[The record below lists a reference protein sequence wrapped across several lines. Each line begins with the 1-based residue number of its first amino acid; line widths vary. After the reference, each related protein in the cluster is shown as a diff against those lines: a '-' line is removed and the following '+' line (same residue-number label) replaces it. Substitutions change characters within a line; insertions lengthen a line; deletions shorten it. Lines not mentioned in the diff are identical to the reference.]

1 VRRCRRSALAVVLGL
16 TLALPASAAAADA
29 ASSRSHRHVNVEHA
43 DPAFVGPLTADQ
55 TPAARLKTATPI
67 KHVVT
72 LMQENHSFDNYFG
85 TYPGADGIPAGTC
98 MPRDA
103 DTPSAG
109 CVRPYHLGNK
119 PIADLGH
126 NSVVYD
132 AELAGGKMT
141 GFVSAF
147 ARQGI
152 QDPTQAMGHYDDRD
166 IPWYWNV
173 ADNYVLFDR
182 HFTSAH
188 GGSISNHMFWV
199 TGQSGIAV
207 NKGEALPAGG
217 FDVPTIFDRLQ
228 ASGVSWKF
236 YVQNYDPTITFRN
249 RAKGDRGA
257 QVVWVPLLAY
267 ARYLDDPE
275 LFKHLVPIEEYYDD
289 LASGTLPAVSY
300 LVPSGAS
307 EHPPGSIA
315 AGEAFVRTLVTSLQR
330 SSAWSSSAF
339 MWTYDDWGGWYD
351 HVRPPAVDAFGYGF
365 RAPMLLISPYAKQG
379 HIDHNTADFTS
390 QLAFIERNWNVA
402 SLTARD
408 AKAYSLTDAFDFTKP
423 PRPPIVVSSVRHPAV
438 VVPPRRNVVYAS
450 YSAALGIF
458 LTVVLTAAFQGRRR
472 TVVLPPGALRAKGLP
487 LAHGAT
493 S

>member
-1 VRRCRRSALAVVLGL
+1 MNRRAAAAVAVALA
-16 TLALPASAAAADA
+16 LALPASAAAGTGP
-29 ASSRSHRHVNVEHA
+29 RSI
-43 DPAFVGPLTADQ
+43 DQ
-55 TPAARLKTATPI
+55 TPASRLPTTTPI

-85 TYPGADGIPAGTC
+85 TYPGADGIPEGTC
-98 MPRDA
+98 MPRDPVRPA
-103 DTPSAG
+103 AS
-109 CVRPYHLGNK
+109 CVRPYRLGNK
-119 PIADLGH
+119 PINDLGH
-126 NSVVYD
+126 NRAVFD
-132 AELAGGKMT
+132 AEINGGKMN

-182 HFTSAH
+182 HFTSAR

-199 TGQSGIAV
+199 SGANGIAANTV
-207 NKGEALPAGG
+207 EVLPKAG
-217 FDVPTIFDRLQ
+217 FSVPTIFDRLQ

-267 ARYLDDPE
+267 PRFLDDPE
-275 LFKHLVPIEEYYDD
+275 LFKHIVPIEEYYDD
-289 LASGTLPAVSY
+289 LANGTLPAVSY
-300 LVPSGAS
+300 MVPSGAS

-351 HVRPPAVDAFGYGF
+351 HVRPPSVDTYGYGF
-365 RAPMLLISPYAKQG
+365 RAPLLIVSPYAKEG

-390 QLAFIERNWNVA
+390 QLAFIERNWRIA
-402 SLTARD
+402 PLTARD
-408 AKAYSLTDAFDFTKP
+408 ARAYPLGDAFDFSKG
-423 PRPPIVVSSVRHPAV
+423 PRPPVVVSSVRHPAV

-450 YSAALGIF
+450 YSAAAGIF
-458 LTVVLTAAFQGRRR
+458 LTVVALAAYRGRRR
-472 TVVLPPGALRAKGLP
+472 TIVLPPGPPRALGLP
-487 LAHGAT
+487 LPSGPAT
-493 S
+493 